1 MQIHRSALRRLA
13 LSTILLVLPAASAHA
28 LDTNAFGTRLK
39 AVMLAQGV
47 NIEWT
52 NLTENGTQIVLEGVT
67 VGVGDKAEK
76 GNIGNVTLDDVTDD
90 NGGFKIGKV
99 TLPDYSTTEE
109 GMTVD
114 VSGVTL
120 AGLTLPAESATDPM
134 SSMLIYSNADLAKM
148 TVKKGDTEV
157 FSLDK
162 LHFEIT
168 PSGDG
173 KPMEFSGST
182 EKFSA
187 DLTQTEDPQS
197 KAVIEAL
204 GYQHI
209 DGDLELNGSWNPADG
224 KLEISQYD
232 ITVDNAGT
240 FGLTVDLGG
249 YTPAFLKS
257 MQDMQKQMAEQPA
270 GADNSAQGMAMLGM
284 MQQLTFESASL
295 RWDDNSLTSKALGF
309 IAASQGQKPED
320 IANQAKAVVP
330 FLMATLNNAELTQ
343 QVTEAVTKY
352 LDAPKSFEISAEPE
366 SAVPFAVIMAGAM
379 SGAPQDLAKTLAV
392 SVTANED

>member
-28 LDTNAFGTRLK
+28 LDTNAFGNRLK

-67 VGVGDKAEK
+67 VGMGDKPEK

-209 DGDLELNGSWNPADG
+209 DGDLELATARGTRPTACSRSRNTTSPSTMPAR
-224 KLEISQYD
+224 
-232 ITVDNAGT
+232 
-240 FGLTVDLGG
+240 
-249 YTPAFLKS
+249 
-257 MQDMQKQMAEQPA
+257 
-270 GADNSAQGMAMLGM
+270 SA
-284 MQQLTFESASL
+284 
-295 RWDDNSLTSKALGF
+295 
-309 IAASQGQKPED
+309 
-320 IANQAKAVVP
+320 
-330 FLMATLNNAELTQ
+330 
-343 QVTEAVTKY
+343 
-352 LDAPKSFEISAEPE
+352 
-366 SAVPFAVIMAGAM
+366 
-379 SGAPQDLAKTLAV
+379 
-392 SVTANED
+392 